1 MMTNDAPSEA
11 DEPNSRN
18 TSGGINLD
26 SYDAGQQRHQDS
38 DDRIYARGATLYWEA
53 GWRAPLPFPPGRK
66 APPPKGYTGHEGRWP
81 DDDQIAT
88 WAREERRLSN
98 LALRVNYG
106 LIGIDVD
113 AYDAQTGGL
122 TLKEAES
129 LWGPLPATY
138 RSSSRVDDEV
148 SGIRVFQVPVG
159 VFFRSV
165 ID

>member
-1 MMTNDAPSEA
+1 MMTNDAPGEA

-38 DDRIYARGATLYWEA
+38 DDRIYARGATPYWEA

-88 WAREERRLSN
+88 WAREERRLS
-98 LALRVNYG
+98 
-106 LIGIDVD
+106 
-113 AYDAQTGGL
+113 
-122 TLKEAES
+122 
-129 LWGPLPATY
+129 
-138 RSSSRVDDEV
+138 
-148 SGIRVFQVPVG
+148 
-159 VFFRSV
+159 
-165 ID
+165 